1 MPHSETKHAPFVAR
15 SRPPII
21 GLAGCL
27 AVAALMLFL
36 AYALYHTAGH
46 LGGGGGAGVG
56 GMRVPPGEHGP
67 GGAVLG
73 WLLGLL
79 LVLLLSLL
87 PWVVQIVL
95 ALLSGLFLV
104 SVFIVGLWV
113 RIKKPIQWEIDERG
127 VASYGLFRDKRF
139 EWGELCSVKKEMRFV
154 KLEMVA
160 HSQRKAKSIFVG
172 NVDVSREEIL
182 AAIRQYRPDLV
193 PASLL
198 A

>member
-21 GLAGCL
+21 GLVGCL
-27 AVAALMLFL
+27 TVGAGMLFV

-46 LGGGGGAGVG
+46 LGGGGGVG

-73 WLLGLL
+73 LLLGLL
-79 LVLLLSLL
+79 LVLFLSLL
-87 PWVVQIVL
+87 PWVAQSLLV
-95 ALLSGLFLV
+95 LLSGLFLV
-104 SVFIVGLWV
+104 SVFFIGLWA
-113 RIKKPIQWEIDERG
+113 RIKKPIQWEIDEKG
-127 VASYGLFRDKRF
+127 IASYGLFRDKRF
-139 EWGELCSVKKEMRFV
+139 EWDELCSVEKTNRSIKIEISAQM
-154 KLEMVA
+154 
-160 HSQRKAKSIFVG
+160 QRKSKSIFVE

>member
-27 AVAALMLFL
+27 TVGAGMLFL

-46 LGGGGGAGVG
+46 LGGGGGVGVG

-67 GGAVLG
+67 GSVLLG

-79 LVLLLSLL
+79 LVLFLSLL
-87 PWVVQIVL
+87 PWVVQSVL
-95 ALLSGLFLV
+95 SLLSGLLLVFAFL
-104 SVFIVGLWV
+104 ILLRN
-113 RIKKPIQWEIDERG
+113 RIKKPIRWEFSENGI
-127 VASYGLFRDKRF
+127 ASYGVFRDQRF
-139 EWGELCSVKKEMRFV
+139 EWDELFSVKKENRFV
-154 KLEMVA
+154 KLEMGA
-160 HSQRKAKSIFVG
+160 QMQRKAKSIFVG

-182 AAIRQYRPDLV
+182 AAVRQYRPDLV